1 MGAAI
6 GYATQALPQLKNETN
21 IAVNLDEYEGSI
33 FATIFWTTGVFFAT
47 IGGILSGWLGRKK
60 TFLITTPIVA
70 CGWMLIGLAQNK
82 QMLYVGRL
90 ISSSALQSQAKTVF
104 LVDWKRNS
112 FLRAPI
118 FAEESLIKVVW
129 YF

>member
-21 IAVNLDEYEGSI
+21 TAVNLDEYEGSI

-70 CGWMLIGLAQNK
+70 CGWVLIGLAQNK
-82 QMLYVGRL
+82 NMLYVGRL

-104 LVDWKRNS
+104 WTGIGTHFSGLKD
-112 FLRAPI
+112 
-118 FAEESLIKVVW
+118 
-129 YF
+129 